1 MFIIGV
7 LAMFIPFV
15 YVFIPAYQSQLC
27 MCNFFDIDQGEGYGL
42 DNANVFKTLQV
53 MNLIFSFVNN
63 YGFVLMLV
71 WMGLKIR
78 HIKDNLSL
86 VFEN

>member
-1 MFIIGV
+1 MDSETF
-7 LAMFIPFV
+7 
-15 YVFIPAYQSQLC
+15 
-27 MCNFFDIDQGEGYGL
+27 GL
-42 DNANVFKTLQV
+42 NNVNVFKTLQV
-53 MNLIFSFVNN
+53 MNLMLSFINN
-63 YGFVLMLV
+63 YAFVLMLV